1 MPWCVGQNC
10 CLFSLQIGFP
20 PSLLNQTLS
29 LLLIGF
35 FFSKQKTFL
44 LTLALKSVCRLHQNS
59 SISCI
64 LCCAKGR
71 GRSWCAGSGH
81 CQPTVEL
88 QLLVSFQLGTC
99 EMFHRCHCC
108 SISGTTGTLW
118 SPTLWHWAICWHG
131 GLGAPELWY
140 IWVCAE
146 HKLDQH
152 ETKYHHELIFSDGMW
167 CFASYSSDD
176 LQWPRL
182 GFFPSSFVKKPESI
196 CKVNSDISATD

>member
-35 FFSKQKTFL
+35 FFFKQKTFL

-81 CQPTVEL
+81 CQPTVG
-88 QLLVSFQLGTC
+88 VQLGTC
-99 EMFHRCHCC
+99 EMLHRCHCC
-108 SISGTTGTLW
+108 PITGTTGTLW
-118 SPTLWHWAICWHG
+118 SPALWHWAICWHG
-131 GLGAPELWY
+131 GPGAPELWY

-146 HKLDQH
+146 HLLLQ
-152 ETKYHHELIFSDGMW
+152 
-167 CFASYSSDD
+167 CSSTSAVSCHSGSAPQ
-176 LQWPRL
+176 LLPSKAFHGSAARL
-182 GFFPSSFVKKPESI
+182 CCCCCCRGESS
-196 CKVNSDISATD
+196 